1 MNIAYS
7 NFGKVKDLP
16 TSAVG
21 KLIGGKVEEN
31 IKAGFFTN
39 ACAIRLRMPLIIR
52 VCPYHAMTVPHL
64 REKTRSGTASM
75 ILIHIINLLTKLIP
89 YN

>member
-1 MNIAYS
+1 MFNELKMNITNIAYSTLSS

-31 IKAGFFTN
+31 IKAGFFPN
-39 ACAIRLRMPLIIR
+39 ACAIACRMPLIIR

-64 REKTRSGTASM
+64 RERTRNG
-75 ILIHIINLLTKLIP
+75 IFIE
-89 YN
+89 